1 VGGSEVDVVVV
12 AGAKGLNAS
21 GMLPHEASVIAT
33 RERVEMKMTEF
44 LIPRRIVGAGAGHSI
59 TKRRAP

>member
-33 RERVEMKMTEF
+33 RKKIEMKMIEF
-44 LIPRRIVGAGAGHSI
+44 FIARKLSLPALGI
-59 TKRRAP
+59 